1 MRVYVA
7 GAWVEQWE
15 RARPMIARL
24 REAGIDITHD
34 WTVAEQRHRE
44 HDFVDTEYGSIQ
56 IKRCRH
62 CRAVADGVPC
72 LPLVDSDI
80 TPAERALH
88 ARNDLKGVLLAE
100 VVLLLAAN
108 DKGACGS
115 WVEMGAALAARDLRG
130 RQTLSLPYIIV
141 CGEKNRRTIFTELAD
156 QLCATDDDGFAAVM
170 LLR

>member
-24 REAGIDITHD
+24 REAGIEITHD
-34 WTVAEQRHRE
+34 WTVVEQRSRE

-56 IKRCRH
+56 IKRCRY

-80 TPAERALH
+80 TPAERAEH
-88 ARNDLKGVLLAE
+88 ARNDLHGVLRAD

-108 DKGACGS
+108 EKGACGS
-115 WVEMGAALAARDLRG
+115 WVETGAALAARELCGFG
-130 RQTLSLPYIIV
+130 RPKLIV

-156 QLCATDDDGFAAVM
+156 QLCATDDDGFAAV
-170 LLR
+170 LAFR